1 MLYGTHSLDMLREID
16 GLTKRQIEACEKLD
30 YATLFSSFINLVKLT
45 SMGEMQM
52 VALDMVEHFRSGE
65 GKDYENDALTK
76 NVRRHISTGRYVN
89 RAKEIIRKYISQ
101 KEGIIENIKIDTA
114 GEFEK
119 LSRPKFNFDPFDL
132 LGGLKI
138 TIYDTWGLYIE
149 LRDFVYCKE
158 SKQFKGKL
166 NFVIYDHFGLD
177 EMDVNKF
184 GGLLGEL
191 TSGFGSWFCLQ
202 YYDGFEKKFRPF
214 VDYIRFTEDITEFI
228 D

>member
-1 MLYGTHSLDMLREID
+1 MLYGTHSLDVLKKID
-16 GLTKRQIEACEKLD
+16 GLRERQIEACEKLD
-30 YATLFSSFINLVKLT
+30 DTTLFNSFINLIKLT
-45 SMGEMQM
+45 SMGEMQT
-52 VALDMVEHFRSGE
+52 VALDMVEHFRSGD
-65 GKDYENDALTK
+65 GKNYENDTLTK
-76 NVRRHISTGRYVN
+76 NVKNHTSTKKYVKN
-89 RAKEIIRKYISQ
+89 VKEIIRKYILG
-101 KEGIIENIKIDTA
+101 KEGNIENIKIDTA

-138 TIYDTWGLYIE
+138 TVHDTWGLYIE
-149 LRDFVYCKE
+149 LRDFVYCKK
-158 SKQFKGKL
+158 SNQFKGKL

-191 TSGFGSWFCLQ
+191 TSGFGAWFCLQ

-214 VDYIRFTEDITEFI
+214 VDYMKFTEDITEFI